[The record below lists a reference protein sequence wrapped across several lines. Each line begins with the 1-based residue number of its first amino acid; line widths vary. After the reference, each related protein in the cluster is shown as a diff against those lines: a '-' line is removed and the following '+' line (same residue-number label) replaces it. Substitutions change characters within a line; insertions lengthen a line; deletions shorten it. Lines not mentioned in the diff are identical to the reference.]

1 MSFWQVSRKVNPSEI
16 LRIYIYFLLF
26 LQTSSGMFGLGH
38 TQTRCVKTISTVPL
52 PDNLKNSIRSPKLVW
67 TGSRNVSLM
76 LADGSEN
83 RYGC

>member
-1 MSFWQVSRKVNPSEI
+1 
-16 LRIYIYFLLF
+16 
-26 LQTSSGMFGLGH
+26 MFGLGH

-52 PDNLKNSIRSPKLVW
+52 PENLKNTFRSPKLVW

-83 RYGC
+83 RYGV